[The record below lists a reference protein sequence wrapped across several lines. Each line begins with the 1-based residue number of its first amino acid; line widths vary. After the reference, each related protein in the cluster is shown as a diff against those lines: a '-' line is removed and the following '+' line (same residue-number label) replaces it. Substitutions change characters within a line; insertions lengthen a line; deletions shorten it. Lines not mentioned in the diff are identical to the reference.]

1 MSHLLEEHKKRQDRI
16 TDLINSVVDYLE
28 LDPSKIA
35 EFSKELCD
43 IYSLEGFRHSYS
55 EISIA
60 VEMLAA
66 DQRDVLCE
74 NLRLLQE
81 GIETELGNQTKSV
94 EEQNQIRQKIAKL
107 YDHIDLESIRL
118 ARIDRVEFIG
128 REASTA
134 LTAADGKLKETEDKA
149 NELSERVSDYHAQ
162 SISILGI
169 FSGLVITFSSV
180 IQFSTTSLTNITNTD
195 AYKVTYFLC
204 LAFYLLFNILFMLM
218 YCISK
223 LSGKSIATDCRRKN
237 CSNCRQ
243 CKTIFGRLKTKYP
256 YVFWFNLVGLALII
270 LIFVTAIK

>member
-1 MSHLLEEHKKRQDRI
+1 MSHFLEEHKKRQDRI
-16 TDLINSVVDYLE
+16 TELINAVVEHLE
-28 LDPSKIA
+28 LDSAAIT

-43 IYSLEGFRHSYS
+43 IYSMQDFRHSYS

-74 NLRLLQE
+74 NLKLLQA
-81 GIETELGNQTKSV
+81 GV
-94 EEQNQIRQKIAKL
+94 EEELNSRSGSTDDKNQVRQKIAKL

-128 REASTA
+128 REASSA

-149 NELSERVSDYHAQ
+149 DELSERVSDYHAQ

-180 IQFSTTSLTNITNTD
+180 MQFSATTLNNITNTE

-204 LAFYLLFNILFMLM
+204 LAFYFLFNILFMLM
-218 YCISK
+218 YTISK
-223 LSGKSIATDCRRKN
+223 ISGKSIATDCRRKN

-243 CKTIFGRLKTKYP
+243 CKNIFCRLMKKYP
-256 YVFWFNLVGLALII
+256 YVFWFNALGLILVALT
-270 LIFVTAIK
+270 FWMANK

>member
-1 MSHLLEEHKKRQDRI
+1 MSQLLEEHKKLQDRI
-16 TDLINSVVDYLE
+16 TELINAVVEHLE
-28 LDPSKIA
+28 LDTAEIS

-43 IYSLEGFRHSYS
+43 IYSSPDFRHSYS

-81 GIETELGNQTKSV
+81 GIEAELNNRSGSTEAKNV
-94 EEQNQIRQKIAKL
+94 IRQKIAKL

-118 ARIDRVEFIG
+118 ARIDRVEYIG

-149 NELSERVSDYHAQ
+149 DELSERVSDYHAQ

-180 IQFSTTSLTNITNTD
+180 IQFSTTTLNNISNTD

-204 LAFYLLFNILFMLM
+204 LAFYFLFNILFMLM
-218 YCISK
+218 YSISK

-243 CKTIFGRLKTKYP
+243 CKTIFGRLKKKYP
-256 YVFWFNLVGLALII
+256 YVFLFNILGLLLVALT
-270 LIFVTAIK
+270 FWMANK